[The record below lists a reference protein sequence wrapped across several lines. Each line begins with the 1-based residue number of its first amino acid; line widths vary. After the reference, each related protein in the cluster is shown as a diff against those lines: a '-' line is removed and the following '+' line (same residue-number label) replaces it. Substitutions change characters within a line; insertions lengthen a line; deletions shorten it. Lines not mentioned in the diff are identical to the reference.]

1 MAGLRGRLDR
11 LEKSA
16 KPVPQDTY
24 DPLVGAVL
32 RQLSDEE
39 VRLMEDALRRAPE
52 GEKYVIDLAV
62 SPEEQAAF
70 ERFESLYEEERC
82 RGL

>member
-1 MAGLRGRLDR
+1 MAGLRSRLDR

-16 KPVPQDTY
+16 RPVLQDTY
-24 DPLVGAVL
+24 APLVDAVL

-39 VRLMEDALRRAPE
+39 VRLMGDALQRVPE
-52 GEKYVIDLAV
+52 GEEYVIDLAV

-70 ERFESLYEEERC
+70 ERFETLYEEER